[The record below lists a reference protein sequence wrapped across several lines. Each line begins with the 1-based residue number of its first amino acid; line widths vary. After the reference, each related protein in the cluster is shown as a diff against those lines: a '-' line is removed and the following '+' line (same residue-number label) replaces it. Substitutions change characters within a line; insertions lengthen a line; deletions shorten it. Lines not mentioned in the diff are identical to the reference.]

1 MCHLILLMP
10 LLGLGLFYVLPLS
23 WALPIYGSLLVISG
37 ALYLLIYR
45 AYSQPVA
52 CGKESMVGRQAE
64 VVESF
69 QGQGRIRYQNVLW
82 KARCRQQLVSGER
95 VTIKEVRGMTMLVE
109 KASADGLGGSIAPK
123 AACHS

>member
-1 MCHLILLMP
+1 MP
-10 LLGLGLFYVLPLS
+10 LLGLGLFYVLPLG
-23 WALPIYGSLLVISG
+23 WALPLYGSVLLLSG

-45 AYSQPVA
+45 AHSQPVA

-82 KARCRQQLVSGER
+82 KARCPERLVSGER
-95 VTIKEVRGMTMLVE
+95 VTIKEVRGMTILVE
-109 KASADGLGGSIAPK
+109 KEAPAGLGATTAPK
-123 AACHS
+123 AACHSQGH